1 MGTAPEDLEPCG
13 HAGLKL
19 KEEIPDGPFF
29 CSYAPPSPLAYHDYD
44 IKPDLSALTLQPPAK
59 PAPHKKPKS
68 PNTKTSYVPILPKLE
83 AGSDGGGESFV
94 SNAASS
100 DDFLLG
106 KLDESANCIIIICNE
121 DESLEIGE
129 AVTEVVTSEETVCDE
144 SLLSVAEDHRMLS
157 PRSSVSDCGYES
169 LESPA
174 PMEDIDVDTWN
185 ESVSQLFP
193 SLVL

>member
-1 MGTAPEDLEPCG
+1 MGTAPEDLEPSG
-13 HAGLKL
+13 HSGLKL
-19 KEEIPDGPFF
+19 KEEILDDSFF
-29 CSYAPPSPLAYHDYD
+29 CSYGSSSPLTYHDYD
-44 IKPDLSALTLQPPAK
+44 IKPDLSTLPPQPPAK

-68 PNTKTSYVPILPKLE
+68 SNTKTSYVPILPKSE
-83 AGSDGGGESFV
+83 AGSNGSESIV
-94 SNAASS
+94 SNSS
-100 DDFLLG
+100 SEDYLYG
-106 KLDESANCIIIICNE
+106 KLDESADCIIIICNE
-121 DESLEIGE
+121 DGDLEIGE

-144 SLLSVAEDHRMLS
+144 SLLSVPEDHRMLS